1 MKTLIILMFIM
12 LIVLLALNV
21 TLYLKFNKKL
31 NNLRSL
37 CDGGFNQFS
46 KDTTDVYSHINSI
59 YRRIADLIDSN
70 SKIKAMLDSIKLECG
85 NVDNHLTAY
94 IHKDNDTNK
103 KELINC
109 MANSFTDMMTY
120 ISNTV
125 RTANKERNLNIN
137 DELFADIKER
147 IASIQQALGDTNFND
162 IKVISNEE
170 LTKISSTLKD
180 TQNQLDCISKQI
192 EALNKL
198 KTATKSKSTKSDKP
212 DAKPV
217 IRKKTILL

>member
-1 MKTLIILMFIM
+1 MKTLIILMFVM

-21 TLYLKFNKKL
+21 TLYLNFNKRL

-94 IHKDNDTNK
+94 IHKDNDANK

-137 DELFADIKER
+137 DELLADIKER
-147 IASIQQALGDTNFND
+147 ITSIQRALIDANPND
-162 IKVISNEE
+162 DKVISKEE
-170 LTKISSTLKD
+170 LTKISSMLKD

-198 KTATKSKSTKSDKP
+198 KTATKSKSTKSDKSE
-212 DAKPV
+212 AKPV
-217 IRKKTILL
+217 IKKKTILL

>member
-21 TLYLKFNKKL
+21 TLYINFNKRF
-31 NNLRSL
+31 NNLKSL
-37 CDGGFNQFS
+37 CDNGFNQFS

-70 SKIKAMLDSIKLECG
+70 SKIKTILDSIKLECG

-94 IHKDNDTNK
+94 IHKDNENCK

-125 RTANKERNLNIN
+125 RNANKERNLNIN
-137 DELFADIKER
+137 DELLSDIKER
-147 IASIQQALGDTNFND
+147 LISIQQTLGDTNLD
-162 IKVISNEE
+162 VKVISDKE
-170 LTKISSTLKD
+170 LAKISSTLKD

-192 EALNKL
+192 EACNKL
-198 KTATKSKSTKSDKP
+198 KTAIKSKSTKSDKP
-212 DAKPV
+212 AAK
-217 IRKKTILL
+217 KKTPLL

>member
-1 MKTLIILMFIM
+1 MKTIIILTFIM
-12 LIVLLALNV
+12 LIVLLALNI
-21 TLYLKFNKKL
+21 TLYLNFNKRL

-37 CDGGFNQFS
+37 CSGGFNQFS
-46 KDTTDVYSHINSI
+46 KDTTDVYSYINSI

-94 IHKDNDTNK
+94 IHKDNDANK

-109 MANSFTDMMTY
+109 MANSFTDMRSY
-120 ISNTV
+120 ISNIIHDI
-125 RTANKERNLNIN
+125 NKNKNLNIN
-137 DELFADIKER
+137 DELLADIKER
-147 IASIQQALGDTNFND
+147 IVSVQQTLGDTNLSVQ
-162 IKVISNEE
+162 VISDKE
-170 LTKISSTLKD
+170 LTKISSMLKD

-192 EALNKL
+192 EACNKL

-212 DAKPV
+212 DAK
-217 IRKKTILL
+217 KKAPLL

>member
-21 TLYLKFNKKL
+21 TLYIRFNKRVNHFEDLFTNTFKP
-31 NNLRSL
+31 
-37 CDGGFNQFS
+37 FS
-46 KDTTDVYSHINSI
+46 SDITSVYSHINSI
-59 YRRIADLIDSN
+59 YSTIKTLSEAVTKHKTLLDAIDMKCSTMVSN
-70 SKIKAMLDSIKLECG
+70 ISTY
-85 NVDNHLTAY
+85 V
-94 IHKDNDTNK
+94 HKDNDACK

-125 RTANKERNLNIN
+125 RTANKEIVLNNNAKVIDDIQWRIDNIQKTLNNANL
-137 DELFADIKER
+137 K
-147 IASIQQALGDTNFND
+147 D
-162 IKVISNEE
+162 IKVISDEE
-170 LTKISSTLKD
+170 LAKISSMLKD
-180 TQNQLDCISKQI
+180 TKDWLDCISKQI

-212 DAKPV
+212 DAK
-217 IRKKTILL
+217 KKVPLL

>member
-21 TLYLKFNKKL
+21 TLYIRFNKRVNYLEDLFTNTFKP
-31 NNLRSL
+31 
-37 CDGGFNQFS
+37 FS
-46 KDTTDVYSHINSI
+46 SDITSVYSHINSI
-59 YRRIADLIDSN
+59 YQTIKTLSEAVTKHKALLDAIDMRCSTMVSN
-70 SKIKAMLDSIKLECG
+70 VS
-85 NVDNHLTAY
+85 AY
-94 IHKDNDTNK
+94 VHKDNEANK

-125 RTANKERNLNIN
+125 RNVNKERNLNSN
-137 DELFADIKER
+137 DELLADIKER
-147 IASIQQALGDTNFND
+147 IISIQQTLGDTNLD
-162 IKVISNEE
+162 IKVISDKE
-170 LTKISSTLKD
+170 LAKISSMLKD

-192 EALNKL
+192 EACNEL

-212 DAKPV
+212 AAK
-217 IRKKTILL
+217 KKAPLL

>member
-1 MKTLIILMFIM
+1 MKTLIILMFVM

-21 TLYLKFNKKL
+21 TLYLNFNKRL

-94 IHKDNDTNK
+94 IHKDNDANK

-125 RTANKERNLNIN
+125 RNANKDRNLNIN
-137 DELFADIKER
+137 DELLADIKER
-147 IASIQQALGDTNFND
+147 ITNIQKTINNANLKD
-162 IKVISNEE
+162 IKVISDEE
-170 LTKISSTLKD
+170 LAKISSMLKD
-180 TQNQLDCISKQI
+180 TKDWLDCISKQI

-212 DAKPV
+212 DAK
-217 IRKKTILL
+217 KKAPLL

>member
-21 TLYLKFNKKL
+21 TLYVNFNKRL

-70 SKIKAMLDSIKLECG
+70 SKIKAILDSIKLEYS
-85 NVDNHLTAY
+85 NINNQITTYV
-94 IHKDNDTNK
+94 HKDNDANK

-109 MANSFTDMMTY
+109 CTSLIMYRIYMYVYY
-120 ISNTV
+120 IY
-125 RTANKERNLNIN
+125 
-137 DELFADIKER
+137 
-147 IASIQQALGDTNFND
+147 
-162 IKVISNEE
+162 
-170 LTKISSTLKD
+170 
-180 TQNQLDCISKQI
+180 
-192 EALNKL
+192 
-198 KTATKSKSTKSDKP
+198 
-212 DAKPV
+212 
-217 IRKKTILL
+217 

>member
-1 MKTLIILMFIM
+1 MKMLIILMFVM

-21 TLYLKFNKKL
+21 TLYVNFNKRL

-94 IHKDNDTNK
+94 IHKDNENYK

-109 MANSFTDMMTY
+109 MANSFTDMRDY
-120 ISNTV
+120 ISNIV
-125 RTANKERNLNIN
+125 HNVNKERNLNIN
-137 DELFADIKER
+137 DELLADIKER
-147 IASIQQALGDTNFND
+147 ITNIQKTINNANLKD
-162 IKVISNEE
+162 IKVISDEE
-170 LTKISSTLKD
+170 LAKISSTLKD
-180 TQNQLDCISKQI
+180 TKDWLDCISKQI

-212 DAKPV
+212 EAK
-217 IRKKTILL
+217 KKAPLL

>member
-12 LIVLLALNV
+12 LGVLLTLNV
-21 TLYLKFNKKL
+21 TLYVNFNKKL

-37 CDGGFNQFS
+37 CSGGFNQFN

-59 YRRIADLIDSN
+59 YQMIKDLIDSN
-70 SKIKAMLDSIKLECG
+70 FKIKAMIDSIKLECG

-94 IHKDNDTNK
+94 IHKDNENYK

-109 MANSFTDMMTY
+109 MANSFTDMRKY
-120 ISNTV
+120 ISDIISNIKNDKILN
-125 RTANKERNLNIN
+125 AKKEIL
-137 DELFADIKER
+137 LDIKEYL
-147 IASIQQALGDTNFND
+147 ISIQKALGNTNFDD
-162 IKVISNEE
+162 IKIVSNGE

-180 TQNQLDCISKQI
+180 TQNQLECISKQI

-212 DAKPV
+212 DAK
-217 IRKKTILL
+217 KKTPLL

>member
-1 MKTLIILMFIM
+1 MKALIILMFIM
-12 LIVLLALNV
+12 LGVLLALNI
-21 TLYLKFNKKL
+21 TLYLNFNKRL

-37 CDGGFNQFS
+37 CTTSFNEFIKES
-46 KDTTDVYSHINSI
+46 TGVYSHINSI
-59 YRRIADLIDSN
+59 YQSIKDLIDSN
-70 SKIKAMLDSIKLECG
+70 LKIKAMIDSIKLECN

-94 IHKDNDTNK
+94 IHKDNETNR

-109 MANSFTDMMTY
+109 MANSFTDMMNY

-125 RTANKERNLNIN
+125 RSANKEIVLNNNAKVIDDIQWRIDNIQKTLNNTNL
-137 DELFADIKER
+137 K
-147 IASIQQALGDTNFND
+147 D
-162 IKVISNEE
+162 IKVISDKE
-170 LTKISSTLKD
+170 LTEISSMLKD

-192 EALNKL
+192 EACNKL

-217 IRKKTILL
+217 IKKKTILL

>member
-1 MKTLIILMFIM
+1 MFIM
-12 LIVLLALNV
+12 LGVLLALNV
-21 TLYLKFNKKL
+21 TLYIRLNKRVNYIEDLFTNTFKP
-31 NNLRSL
+31 
-37 CDGGFNQFS
+37 FS
-46 KDTTDVYSHINSI
+46 SDITSVYSHINSI
-59 YRRIADLIDSN
+59 YQTIKTLSETVTKHKALLDAIDMKCSTMVSN
-70 SKIKAMLDSIKLECG
+70 VS
-85 NVDNHLTAY
+85 AY
-94 IHKDNDTNK
+94 VHKDNDACK

-125 RTANKERNLNIN
+125 RNANKERNLNIN
-137 DELFADIKER
+137 DELLADIKES
-147 IASIQQALGDTNFND
+147 ITSIQQTLNNGNLKDV
-162 IKVISNEE
+162 KVVSSEE
-170 LTKISSTLKD
+170 LTKISSMLRDTL
-180 TQNQLDCISKQI
+180 NWCNCISKQI